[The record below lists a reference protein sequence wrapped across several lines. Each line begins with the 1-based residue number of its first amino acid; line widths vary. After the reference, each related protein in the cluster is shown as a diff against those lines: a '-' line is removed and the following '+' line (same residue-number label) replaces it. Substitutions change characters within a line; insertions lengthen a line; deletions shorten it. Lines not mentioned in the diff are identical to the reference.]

1 MLESVRIRNFRNL
14 VDLQIGGLDRVNL
27 FTGQNNSGKT
37 TLLEALFLLV
47 GAGNPETAL
56 RISALRGIESV
67 GGLSAFGREV
77 LNVLGEID
85 PVGGSSAVVREIL
98 WKPMFSSFDMS
109 RVITIEAEQTS
120 HEPLTLRI
128 SLKRPDTIQLPLEQP
143 SSGVP
148 ITAGSDEGSLLFSF
162 DRKEDKRAERSMQ
175 VAGRTIQIDPPT
187 VEFPFQVTFLAS
199 RSGNIKEDAV
209 RLGQLRKRKQSDMV
223 AEALKI
229 VEPRLQSIEDN
240 SAGGAP
246 MIWGDIGLPELVPLP
261 VMGEGMTRVARL
273 ILAISTTPGGLL
285 LVDEIENGLH
295 HSILSK
301 VWKAVD
307 RAAKNFDTQVVATT
321 HSYECLEAAH
331 GALGKDGV
339 RLYRLEAE
347 NGENR
352 CVTYEPEAIEAA
364 IYHNLEVR

>member
-1 MLESVRIRNFRNL
+1 MLENVRIRNFRNL
-14 VDLQIGGLDRVNL
+14 IDLQIEGLDRVNL
-27 FTGQNNSGKT
+27 FTGRNNSGKT
-37 TLLEALFLLV
+37 ALLEALFLLG
-47 GAGNPETAL
+47 GAGNPGTTL
-56 RISALRGIESV
+56 TISAFRGIESL
-67 GGLSAFGREV
+67 GGLSAFGQEV
-77 LNVLGEID
+77 LNVMGEID

-98 WKPMFSSFDMS
+98 WKPMFSSLDMN
-109 RVITIEAEQTS
+109 RGITIEAEQTS
-120 HEPLTLRI
+120 HEPLRLRI
-128 SLKRPDTIQLPLEQP
+128 ALKRPDTIQLPLEQP
-143 SSGVP
+143 SGLP
-148 ITAGSDEGSLLFSF
+148 ITDGSNEGSLLFSF
-162 DRKEDKRAERSMQ
+162 DSKEDKPAERSMR
-175 VAGRTIQIDPPT
+175 VMGRTIQIDPPT
-187 VEFPFQVTFLAS
+187 VDLPFPVMFLAS

-209 RLGQLRKRKQSDMV
+209 RLGQLRKRKRSDMV
-223 AEALKI
+223 TEALKI

-240 SAGGAP
+240 SAGGTP

-307 RAAKNFDTQVVATT
+307 QAAKNFDTQIVATT

-331 GALGKDGV
+331 EALGKDGV
-339 RLYRLEAE
+339 HLYRLEAK

>member
-14 VDLQIGGLDRVNL
+14 TDLEIKGLDRVNL
-27 FTGQNNSGKT
+27 FTGRNNSGKT

-47 GAGNPETAL
+47 GGGNPGTTL
-56 RISALRGIESV
+56 RINAFRGIESL
-67 GGLSAFGREV
+67 GGLSALGREV
-77 LNVLGEID
+77 LNVMGEID

-98 WKPMFSSFDMS
+98 WKPMFSSLDMN
-109 RVITIEAEQTS
+109 REITIEAEQTS

-128 SLKRPDTIQLPLEQP
+128 ALKRPDTIQLPLEQP
-143 SSGVP
+143 SGLP
-148 ITAGSDEGSLLFSF
+148 ITDGSNEDSLLFSF
-162 DRKEDKRAERSMQ
+162 DRKEDKPTERSMR
-175 VAGRTIQIDPPT
+175 VMGRTIQIDPPT
-187 VEFPFQVTFLAS
+187 VDLPFPVMFLAS
-199 RSGNIKEDAV
+199 CSGNIKEDAV
-209 RLGQLRKRKQSDMV
+209 RLGQLRKRKRSDMV
-223 AEALKI
+223 TEALKI

-240 SAGGAP
+240 SAGGTP
-246 MIWGDIGLPELVPLP
+246 MIWGDIGFPELVPLP

-307 RAAKNFDTQVVATT
+307 QAAKNFDTQIVATM
-321 HSYECLEAAH
+321 HSYECMEAAH
-331 GALGKDGV
+331 QALGKGGF

-347 NGENR
+347 DGENR
-352 CVTYEPEAIEAA
+352 CVTYEPDDTEAA
-364 IYHNLEVR
+364 IRHALEVR

>member
-14 VDLQIGGLDRVNL
+14 VDLQIEGLDRVNL

-98 WKPMFSSFDMS
+98 WKPMFSSLDMS
-109 RVITIEAEQTS
+109 RVITIEAEQTL

-143 SSGVP
+143 SGVP
-148 ITAGSDEGSLLFSF
+148 ITAGSDEGALLFSF
-162 DRKEDKRAERSMQ
+162 DRKEDERAERSMQ

-240 SAGGAP
+240 SAGGTP

-307 RAAKNFDTQVVATT
+307 QAAKNFDTQVFATT

-331 GALGKDGV
+331 QALGNDGFG
-339 RLYRLEAE
+339 LHRLETE
-347 NGENR
+347 DGQSR
-352 CVTYEPEAIEAA
+352 CVTLESDQIDAA
-364 IYHNLEVR
+364 LRHAMEVR